1 MGLETFNVYRLRLL
15 REIKYDFYMNRVIFT
30 EKAPAPIGPYNQA
43 ILAGNTL
50 YVSGQIPVDPTTGEV
65 VWGIEAATVQVMEN
79 LRAVLAEAGAT
90 FKDVVKTT
98 IFLNDMGQFAQVNEV
113 YGRYF
118 EEETAPARETVQ
130 VAKLPKGVEVEISCI
145 AVI

>member
-1 MGLETFNVYRLRLL
+1 
-15 REIKYDFYMNRVIFT
+15 MNRVIFT

-113 YGRYF
+113 YGRNF